1 MVIFEWYRNFVQYE
15 DCLICLSS
23 SVKKVEKLTDGL
35 TYTFEILL
43 RFIHFLDMCFIL
55 WLKLIK
61 EIGNLI
67 FCCMGS
73 RENYF
78 ESVGKIMI
86 IILSFRVFT
95 SKVNISTIE
104 LKKLAVFGLL
114 I

>member
-1 MVIFEWYRNFVQYE
+1 MVIFEWYKNFVQYE

-78 ESVGKIMI
+78 GSVSWQNNDNNPKFQGRYI
-86 IILSFRVFT
+86 
-95 SKVNISTIE
+95 
-104 LKKLAVFGLL
+104 
-114 I
+114 